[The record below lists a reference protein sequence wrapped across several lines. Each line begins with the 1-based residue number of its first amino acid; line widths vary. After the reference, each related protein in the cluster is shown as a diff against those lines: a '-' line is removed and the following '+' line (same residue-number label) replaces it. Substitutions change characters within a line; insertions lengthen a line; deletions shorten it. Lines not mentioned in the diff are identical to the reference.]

1 MEATSGLMRGG
12 EEAFIDD
19 VSSGK
24 AVHSNSAG
32 TQQNSHAR
40 TSCVQPTFEDKD
52 IRAVHKFGCNK
63 TH

>member
-40 TSCVQPTFEDKD
+40 TSQCAAADIQCLGIRTVQQ
-52 IRAVHKFGCNK
+52 
-63 TH
+63 